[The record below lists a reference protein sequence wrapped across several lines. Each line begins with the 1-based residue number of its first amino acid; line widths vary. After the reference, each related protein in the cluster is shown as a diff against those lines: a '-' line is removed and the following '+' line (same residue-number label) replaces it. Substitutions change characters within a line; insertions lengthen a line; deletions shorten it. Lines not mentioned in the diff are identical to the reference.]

1 LLTGVDIKA
10 LASEESG
17 ELLARSPVR
26 AWAACAT
33 IWSRIFVLSA
43 PGWRRYTQISEKIL
57 DAYSLAM
64 QRSIGIS
71 APPSVESLLSAF
83 EAFDIED
90 DGSAEWSYTI
100 DLIEMLSAAIGGEDV
115 SACLE
120 TALRV
125 YLTEIFN
132 ALTRAYA
139 IADGKPIS
147 YAEAKTRIADDVTW
161 RRTLDFIS
169 AL

>member
-1 LLTGVDIKA
+1 MLTGIDIKA

-17 ELLARSPVR
+17 ELLTRSPVR
-26 AWAACAT
+26 AWTACAT
-33 IWSRIFVLSA
+33 IWSRVFVMSA
-43 PGWRRYTQISEKIL
+43 PSWRTYKQISEKIL
-57 DAYSLAM
+57 EAYSRAM
-64 QRSIGIS
+64 ERSVGIS
-71 APPSVESLLSAF
+71 PPPSTASLLSAF
-83 EAFDIED
+83 EAFDVED

-120 TALRV
+120 IALRV
-125 YLTEIFN
+125 YLTQTFN
-132 ALTRAYA
+132 SLVRAYA

-147 YAEAKTRIADDVTW
+147 YAEAKVRVADDVAW
-161 RRTLDFIS
+161 RRTLDFIT